1 MRHFLI
7 DTDTGSDDAVALVM
21 ALTNPEIRVEA
32 ITVVAGNVPLEQGVQ
47 NALYTVELT
56 GANVPVYQG
65 MGAPLLRP
73 HESAQHVHGSDGMG
87 DIGLDVYGRVPAPE
101 HATDVLQETI
111 NRYPGEI
118 TLVTLGPL
126 TNVAMALLRDPSL
139 GGKVSNCVIMGG
151 TGRGHGN
158 VTPVAEYNIWVDP
171 EAAQIVFE
179 SGMPITMVG
188 WDVSYTYATLNKAE
202 TDRLRAVGT
211 PLATFC
217 VDIQAALIKFATET
231 AGLDGFDLPDP
242 IAMAV
247 AIDPSVVTKSRRLF
261 VGIET
266 GGVWCRGQTVVDL
279 LGVTGRNPNVE
290 VVVEASR
297 ERFLEMLHESVTD
310 RDRLTA

>member
-1 MRHFLI
+1 MRRFLI

-65 MGAPLLRP
+65 MSAPLLRP

-87 DIGLDVYGRVPAPE
+87 DIGLDVYGRASAPE

-111 NRYPGEI
+111 NRHAGEI

-126 TNVAMALLRDPSL
+126 TNVALALLRDPSL
-139 GGKVSNCVIMGG
+139 AGKVSNCVVMGG

-188 WDVSYTYATLNKAE
+188 WDVSYTYATLNEA
-202 TDRLRAVGT
+202 DAARLRAVGT
-211 PLATFC
+211 PLASFC

-231 AGLDGFDLPDP
+231 SGLDGFDLPDP

-247 AIDPSVVTKSRRLF
+247 AIDPSIVTESRRLF
-261 VGIET
+261 VAIET

-279 LGVTGRNPNVE
+279 LGVTGRTPNVD
-290 VVVEASR
+290 VVVAASR
-297 ERFLEMLHESVTD
+297 ARFLEMLHEAV
-310 RDRLTA
+310 AN

>member
-47 NALYTVELT
+47 NALYTVEQT
-56 GANVPVYQG
+56 GTTVPVHHG
-65 MGAPLLRP
+65 MSAPLLRP

-87 DIGLDVYGRVPAPE
+87 DIGLDVYGRSPAPE
-101 HATDVLQETI
+101 HATDVLQEMI
-111 NRYPGEI
+111 NRYAGEI

-126 TNVAMALLRDPSL
+126 TNVALALLRDPSL
-139 GGKVSNCVIMGG
+139 AGKVSNCVVMGG

-188 WDVSYTYATLNKAE
+188 WDVSYTYATLNEAE
-202 TDRLRAVGT
+202 AARLRAVGT

-231 AGLDGFDLPDP
+231 SGLEGFDLPDP

-247 AIDPSVVTKSRRLF
+247 AIDPSIVTESKSLF
-261 VGIET
+261 VAVET
-266 GGVWCRGQTVVDL
+266 GGTWCRGQTVVDL
-279 LGVTGRNPNVE
+279 LGVTGRTPNVDI
-290 VVVEASR
+290 VVEASR
-297 ERFLEMLHESVTD
+297 DRFLEMLHEAV
-310 RDRLTA
+310 RK

>member
-47 NALYTVELT
+47 NALFTVELT
-56 GANVPVYQG
+56 GADVPVYQG

-73 HESAQHVHGSDGMG
+73 HEGAQHVHGSDGMG
-87 DIGLDVYGRVPAPE
+87 DIGLEVYGRSPAPE

-111 NRYPGEI
+111 DRYAGEI

-126 TNVAMALLRDPSL
+126 TNVALAFLRDPSL
-139 GGKVSNCVIMGG
+139 ASKVSNCVVMGG

-188 WDVSYTYATLNKAE
+188 WDVSYTYATLNEAE
-202 TDRLRAVGT
+202 AASLRAIGT

-231 AGLDGFDLPDP
+231 SGLDGFDLPDP

-247 AIDPSVVTKSRRLF
+247 AIDPAISTVAKRLF
-261 VGIET
+261 VAIEI
-266 GGVWCRGQTVVDL
+266 GGVWCRGQTVVDH
-279 LGVTGRNPNVE
+279 LGVTGRDPNVE

-297 ERFLEMLHESVTD
+297 ERFLELLHDAVAD
-310 RDRLTA
+310 

>member
-32 ITVVAGNVPLEQGVQ
+32 ITVVAGNVPLEQGTQ
-47 NALYTVELT
+47 NALYTVEIT
-56 GANVPVYQG
+56 GADVPVYQG
-65 MGAPLLRP
+65 MSTPLLRP
-73 HESAQHVHGSDGMG
+73 HESAEHVHGSDGMG
-87 DIGLDVYGRVPAPE
+87 DIGLEVYGRNSAPE

-111 NRYPGEI
+111 NRFAGEI

-126 TNVAMALLRDPSL
+126 TNVALALLRDPSL
-139 GGKVSNCVIMGG
+139 AGKVSNCVVMGG

-179 SGMPITMVG
+179 SGMPLTMVG
-188 WDVSYTYATLNKAE
+188 WDVSYTYATLNEA
-202 TDRLRAVGT
+202 DAARLRAVGT
-211 PLATFC
+211 PLASFC

-231 AGLDGFDLPDP
+231 SGLDGFDLPDP

-247 AIDPSVVTKSRRLF
+247 AIDPSIVTESRRLF

-279 LGVTGRNPNVE
+279 LGVTGRTPNVD

-297 ERFLEMLHESVTD
+297 ERFLEMLHAAV
-310 RDRLTA
+310 AN